1 MTESKLKPT
10 LVAESQIPFS
20 RPPTPQGPSHPLRI
34 GFCGLGAMG
43 RSMARN
49 LANHQGSDSLPVLV
63 YNRTTAK
70 AQSLADEL
78 GKEKVAVALGPE
90 QIAQEC
96 DIVVTNLIDDSAVKA
111 VYQRFAEA
119 LTVGCNFCLE

>member
-1 MTESKLKPT
+1 
-10 LVAESQIPFS
+10 
-20 RPPTPQGPSHPLRI
+20 
-34 GFCGLGAMG
+34 MG

-70 AQSLADEL
+70 AQSLADQL